1 MAIGIV
7 TDEDFQRELDKH
19 TPSSKRVPSIPSPVV
34 DVVHT
39 PEIVS
44 IPTRG
49 RSDGDVNVP
58 DSLRK
63 LIGEEAL
70 LNGRPAAIALAA
82 SFGISASSVSA
93 YTKGATSTS
102 SYNQP
107 KPSIVGHINKSRTRA
122 IGRAQKTLNGSLAAI
137 TQDKL
142 DYSDARDLSA
152 IAKDMSVVIKNL
164 EPPQV
169 PHDPTAQVQP
179 QFTIY
184 APQFRDERS
193 FEIITVN
200 E

>member
-7 TDEDFQRELDKH
+7 TDELFEEEL
-19 TPSSKRVPSIPSPVV
+19 KRHSPTRAPKTVPSVSEVRIPEVV
-34 DVVHT
+34 NE
-39 PEIVS
+39 PLPS
-44 IPTRG
+44 RG
-49 RSDGDVNVP
+49 RSEGDVNVP

-122 IGRAQKTLNGSLAAI
+122 IGRAQKTLNGALAAI